1 MESCLLREGCVAS
14 CVLRRV
20 SPFAIAWSFLLTQ
33 LPLVRNWLTIAS
45 GAFPTLILHATSF
58 RNRASFLAAGAVS
71 TVGVLPVFRPVL
83 KPPKLLGFRV
93 RRCAAVLEL
102 APTSGAEQP

>member
-1 MESCLLREGCVAS
+1 
-14 CVLRRV
+14 V

-58 RNRASFLAAGAVS
+58 RRFGNRASFLAAGAVS

-102 APTSGAEQP
+102 APTSAEQP